1 MIDFLKKLENFNEPK
16 HSGLWG
22 LTQVLMVYMDVP
34 QVAVTASL
42 WSKEKLIFIT
52 YFVHLLQKVWII
64 STKAFRTQPCMFQIK
79 VKLDLEIFF
88 KQIQPHFAFK
98 DIFVVLIILYSN
110 ILYFAN
116 NFIGSPNFRAR
127 PFLKRDI
134 A

>member
-1 MIDFLKKLENFNEPK
+1 
-16 HSGLWG
+16 
-22 LTQVLMVYMDVP
+22 
-34 QVAVTASL
+34 
-42 WSKEKLIFIT
+42 
-52 YFVHLLQKVWII
+52 
-64 STKAFRTQPCMFQIK
+64 MFQIK
-79 VKLDLEIFF
+79 VKLDLDLEIFF
-88 KQIQPHFAFK
+88 KQIQTHYAFK

>member
-1 MIDFLKKLENFNEPK
+1 
-16 HSGLWG
+16 
-22 LTQVLMVYMDVP
+22 
-34 QVAVTASL
+34 
-42 WSKEKLIFIT
+42 
-52 YFVHLLQKVWII
+52 
-64 STKAFRTQPCMFQIK
+64 MFQIK

-88 KQIQPHFAFK
+88 KQIQTHFAFK

-127 PFLKRDI
+127 PFFKRDI